1 MDYVLAGAT
10 GLVGTEVLRQ
20 LAKDAQN
27 RVFCLGRRAPEVS
40 GPSIHFVEWDF
51 ERPIQWPGEKPKN
64 PHAICTLGT
73 TIKKAGSQEKFRR
86 VDLEFVIQFGREMQ
100 KQGAQSLHVVT
111 AHGASASSVIF
122 YNRVK
127 GQVEQQLSQLG
138 LPALHIYRPS
148 LLLGHRREHR
158 AGEGAATV
166 IAKLLRPVFKL
177 PGLNNVEP
185 TPADRLAQFILRQCS
200 AGKTGELIHSNYE
213 ILHGS

>member
-27 RVFCLGRRAPEVS
+27 RVFCPGRRAPELS
-40 GPSIHFVEWDF
+40 GSSIHFVEWDF
-51 ERPIQWPGEKPKN
+51 QRPIRWPGEEPKT

-73 TIKKAGSQEKFRR
+73 TIRKAGSRKEFRR
-86 VDLEFVIQFGREMQ
+86 VDLEFVLRFAREMQ
-100 KQGAQSLHVVT
+100 KLAAQSLHVVT

-127 GQVEQQLSQLG
+127 GEVEQQLSQLG

-158 AGEGAATV
+158 TAEGVATV
-166 IAKLLRPVFKL
+166 VAKFLGPVFRL
-177 PGLNNVEP
+177 PGFNSVEP
-185 TPADRLAQFILRQCS
+185 TPADRLAKFIVQQCRLAT
-200 AGKTGELIHSNYE
+200 AGEHIHSNYE
-213 ILHGS
+213 ILHG

>member
-20 LAKDAQN
+20 LARDGQN
-27 RVFCLGRRAPEVS
+27 RVFCLGRRAPEIS
-40 GPSIHFVEWDF
+40 GPAIHFVEWDF
-51 ERPIQWPGEKPKN
+51 TRPLTWAADKPVR

-73 TIKKAGSQEKFRR
+73 TIKKAGSQEEFRR
-86 VDLEFVIQFGREMQ
+86 VDLEFVLQFGREMQ
-100 KQGAQSLHVVT
+100 KYGAQSLHVVT

-127 GQVEQQLSQLG
+127 GEVEQQLSQLG

-166 IAKLLRPVFKL
+166 MAKLLGPVFKL
-177 PGLNNVEP
+177 PGLSNVEP
-185 TPADRLAQFILRQCS
+185 TPADRLAQFILRQCNGAA
-200 AGKTGELIHSNYE
+200 AGEHMHSNYE
-213 ILHGS
+213 ILHS

>member
-20 LAKDAQN
+20 LAADSQN
-27 RVFCLGRRAPEVS
+27 RVFCPGRRAPEIS
-40 GPSIHFVEWDF
+40 GASVHFVEWDF
-51 ERPIQWPGEKPKN
+51 ASPLAWPGAKPRT

-73 TIKKAGSQEKFRR
+73 TIKKAGSQEEFRR
-86 VDLEFVIQFGREMQ
+86 VDLDFVVQFAREMQ

-111 AHGASASSVIF
+111 AHGASAGSVIF

-127 GQVEQQLSQLG
+127 GEVEQQLSALG
-138 LPALHIYRPS
+138 FPALHIYRPS

-166 IAKLLRPVFKL
+166 MAKLLGPVFKL
-177 PGLNNVEP
+177 PVLSNVEP

-200 AGKTGELIHSNYE
+200 DTQPGTHIHSNYQ
-213 ILHGS
+213 IMHT

>member
-27 RVFCLGRRAPEVS
+27 RVFCLGRRAPEIS
-40 GPSIHFVEWDF
+40 GPSVHFVEWDF
-51 ERPIQWPGEKPKN
+51 ERPIQWPREKPKT

-73 TIKKAGSQEKFRR
+73 TIKKAGSQEAFRR
-86 VDLEFVIQFGREMQ
+86 VDLEFVLQFAREMQ
-100 KQGAQSLHVVT
+100 KIGAQSLHVVT

-127 GQVEQQLSQLG
+127 GEVEHQLSQLG

-166 IAKLLRPVFKL
+166 MAKLLGPVFKL
-177 PGLNNVEP
+177 PGLSHVEP
-185 TPADRLAQFILRQCS
+185 TPADRLAQFILRQCNGAA
-200 AGKTGELIHSNYE
+200 AGKHIHSNYE
-213 ILHGS
+213 ILHR

>member
-20 LAKDAQN
+20 LAADSQN
-27 RVFCLGRRAPEVS
+27 RVICPGRRAPEIS
-40 GPSIHFVEWDF
+40 GASVHFVKWDF
-51 ERPIQWPGEKPKN
+51 TSPLAWPGEKPRT

-73 TIKKAGSQEKFRR
+73 TIKKAGSQEEFRR
-86 VDLEFVIQFGREMQ
+86 VDLDFVVQFAREMQ
-100 KQGAQSLHVVT
+100 KQGVQSLHVVT
-111 AHGASASSVIF
+111 AHGASAGSVIF

-127 GQVEQQLSQLG
+127 GEVEQQLSALG
-138 LPALHIYRPS
+138 FPALHIYRPS

-166 IAKLLRPVFKL
+166 MAKLFGPVFKL
-177 PGLNNVEP
+177 PVLSNVEP

-200 AGKTGELIHSNYE
+200 DTQPGTHIHSNYQ
-213 ILHGS
+213 IMHT

>member
-27 RVFCLGRRAPEVS
+27 RVFCLGRRAPEIS
-40 GPSIHFVEWDF
+40 GPSVHFVEWDF
-51 ERPIQWPGEKPKN
+51 ERPIPWSREKPN
-64 PHAICTLGT
+64 TPHAICTLGT
-73 TIKKAGSQEKFRR
+73 TIKKAGSQEAFRR
-86 VDLEFVIQFGREMQ
+86 VDLEFVLQFAREMQ
-100 KQGAQSLHVVT
+100 KIGAQSLHVVT
-111 AHGASASSVIF
+111 AHGASESSVIF

-127 GQVEQQLSQLG
+127 GEVEHQLSQLG

-166 IAKLLRPVFKL
+166 MAKLLGPVFKL
-177 PGLNNVEP
+177 PGLSNVEP
-185 TPADRLAQFILRQCS
+185 TPADRLAQFILRQCNGAA
-200 AGKTGELIHSNYE
+200 AGKHIHSNYE
-213 ILHGS
+213 ILHR

>member
-20 LAKDAQN
+20 LAQDTQN
-27 RVFCLGRRAPEVS
+27 RIFCLGRRAPEIS
-40 GPSIHFVEWDF
+40 GPSIFFVEWDF
-51 ERPIQWPGEKPKN
+51 DRPLQWPDDKPKN

-73 TIKKAGSQEKFRR
+73 TIKKAGSQEAFRR
-86 VDLEFVIQFGREMQ
+86 VDLEFVLQFAREMQ
-100 KQGAQSLHVVT
+100 RLGAQSLHVVT
-111 AHGASASSVIF
+111 AHGASANSVIF

-127 GQVEQQLSQLG
+127 GEVEQQLSQLG
-138 LPALHIYRPS
+138 LPALNIYRPS

-166 IAKLLRPVFKL
+166 MAKLLGPLFKL

-185 TPADRLAQFILRQCS
+185 TPADRLARFILRQCA
-200 AGKTGELIHSNYE
+200 AGKSGEHIYSNYE
-213 ILHGS
+213 ILHG